1 MSAATY
7 DISRYLD
14 AAREFAAR
22 VALHAERIDDAREL
36 PDELARE
43 MADKGF
49 FRLLAPR
56 SLGGAELDL
65 PDYLRLVEVFAE
77 VDASTAWTFNQNNV
91 WATNSTRVPPQTA
104 REIWAD
110 PRAVVTN
117 GPPLPGA
124 RAEPADG
131 GYLLSGRWTFSTG
144 CDHATWIAAMAPVAA
159 DGETGPLPVD
169 DQSAPVMLVPKSA
182 VNIVDDWHVN
192 GLRGTA
198 SYGFEVDGL
207 FVPSARTFS
216 VTWPPRED
224 GPLYV
229 LPTTLLF
236 ASGFSTITLGV
247 ARASLDV
254 AIDVA
259 GGKVPARMRGKL
271 RDYTTTQREV
281 GEAMANWRSAKAFLR
296 EAVGQVWQSAR
307 HDGSL
312 TIDDRISLRIAT
324 THAIRMAAKVVDSA
338 YNLCGSGAIF
348 KGHPIQ
354 RRFQDAHV
362 ITQHLQ
368 GRMTHYDTAGQYYL
382 GLEPRGQF

>member
-7 DISRYLD
+7 DIGSYLD
-14 AAREFAAR
+14 IAREFAAR

-36 PDELARE
+36 PDELARD

-49 FRLLAPR
+49 FRLLVPR

-91 WATNSTRVPPQTA
+91 WATNSVRLPLQTA

-110 PRAVVTN
+110 QRVVVTN

-131 GYLLSGRWTFSTG
+131 GYLISGRWTFSTG
-144 CDHATWIAAMAPVAA
+144 CDHATWIAAMAPVAT

-169 DQSAPVMLVPKSA
+169 DQDAPVMLVPKSA

-198 SYGFEVDGL
+198 SYGFEVEGL
-207 FVPSARTFS
+207 FVPSVRTFS
-216 VTWPPRED
+216 VTWPPRES

-236 ASGFSTITLGV
+236 ASGFATVTLGV
-247 ARASLDV
+247 ARAALDT

-259 GGKVPARMRGKL
+259 GGKVPARLRGKL
-271 RDYTTTQREV
+271 RDYTTTQRQV
-281 GEAMANWRSAKAFLR
+281 GQAEATWRSAKALLR
-296 EAVGQVWQSAR
+296 EAVAQVWRSAQL
-307 HDGSL
+307 DGAL
-312 TIDDRISLRIAT
+312 TVEDRISLRIAT
-324 THAIRMAAKVVDSA
+324 THAIRLAAEVVDSA

-348 KGHPIQ
+348 KSHPIQ
-354 RRFQDAHV
+354 RRFQDVHV

-368 GRMTHYDTAGQYYL
+368 GRLTHYDTAGQYFL

>member
-7 DISRYLD
+7 DIGRLLD
-14 AAREFAAR
+14 T
-22 VALHAERIDDAREL
+22 AREL
-36 PDELARE
+36 AAEAARHADRIDASRELPPELAHAI
-43 MADKGF
+43 ADCGF
-49 FRLLAPR
+49 FRLLVPR
-56 SLGGAELDL
+56 SLGGAELEM

-91 WATNSTRVPPQTA
+91 WATNSTRLPLQTA

-124 RAEPADG
+124 RAEPVDG
-131 GYLLSGRWTFSTG
+131 GYRISGRWTFSTG
-144 CDHATWIAAMAPVAA
+144 CDHATWIAALAPVATDDGA
-159 DGETGPLPVD
+159 DALPAD
-169 DQSAPVMLVPKSA
+169 DPNTPVMLVPKQD
-182 VNIVDDWHVN
+182 VKIVDDWHAS

-198 SYGFEVDGL
+198 SYGFQVDDL
-207 FVPSARTFS
+207 FVPSGRSFS
-216 VTWPPRED
+216 VAWPPRED

-229 LPTTLLF
+229 IPTTLLF
-236 ASGFSTITLGV
+236 SSGFSTIALGV
-247 ARASLDV
+247 ARAALDT

-259 GGKVPARMRGKL
+259 GGKVPARLRGKL
-271 RDYTTTQREV
+271 RDYTTTQRQV
-281 GEAMANWRSAKAFLR
+281 GEATATWRSAKAFLR
-296 EAVGQVWQSAR
+296 EAVGQVWRSACR
-307 HDGSL
+307 DGAL
-312 TIDDRISLRIAT
+312 TVDERINLRIAT
-324 THAIRMAAKVVDSA
+324 THAIRLAAQVVDSA

-368 GRMTHYDTAGQYYL
+368 GRMTHYDTAGQHFL

>member
-1 MSAATY
+1 MTATGC
-7 DISRYLD
+7 DIGSYLD
-14 AAREFAAR
+14 TAREFASR

-36 PDELARE
+36 PDELAHD

-49 FRLLAPR
+49 FRLLVPR

-65 PDYLRLVEVFAE
+65 PDYLCLVEVFAE

-91 WATNSTRVPPQTA
+91 WATNSTRMPLQTA
-104 REIWAD
+104 RDIWAD

-117 GPPLPGA
+117 GPPLPGT

-131 GYLLSGRWTFSTG
+131 GYLISGRWTFSTG
-144 CDHATWIAAMAPVAA
+144 SDHATWIAAMAPVAA
-159 DGETGPLPVD
+159 DGETGPPAVD
-169 DQSAPVMLVPKSA
+169 DQDAPVMLVPKSA

-198 SYGFEVDGL
+198 SYGFEVDRL
-207 FVPSARTFS
+207 FVPSIRTFS
-216 VTWPPRED
+216 VTWPPREN

-236 ASGFSTITLGV
+236 ASGFSTVTLGV
-247 ARASLDV
+247 ARAALDT

-259 GGKVPARMRGKL
+259 GGKVPARLRGKL
-271 RDYTTTQREV
+271 RDYTTTQRQV
-281 GEAMANWRSAKAFLR
+281 GEAMATWRSAKAFLR
-296 EAVGQVWQSAR
+296 EAVGQVWQSAQLN
-307 HDGSL
+307 GSL
-312 TIDDRISLRIAT
+312 TVEDRISLRIAT
-324 THAIRMAAKVVDSA
+324 THAIRLAAQVVDSA

-354 RRFQDAHV
+354 RRFQDVHV

-368 GRMTHYDTAGQYYL
+368 GRMTHYDTAGQFYL